1 MSDNAKTIA
10 ELIEG
15 LRAEIARLN
24 ALATCR
30 CGDGFT
36 GDDPGQCGNCSVS
49 QRLEID
55 ALKAEND
62 GLRAEVKFF
71 RAALS
76 NISKIGAGGLITDLA
91 NAALDAPVL
100 EGKP

>member
-1 MSDNAKTIA
+1 MSEEITHKFSYLGQAAIDS
-10 ELIEG
+10 
-15 LRAEIARLN
+15 RYAEIKRL
-24 ALATCR
+24 R
-30 CGDGFT
+30 
-36 GDDPGQCGNCSVS
+36 
-49 QRLEID
+49 
-55 ALKAEND
+55 AEND

-100 EGKP
+100 DGKP